1 MLPFTIGISQILV
14 AAMGVVVGIIF
25 GAIPGMT
32 ATMAGCGIPAA
43 DLCL

>member
-32 ATMAGCGIPAA
+32 ATA